1 MFKVKYSDEEYI
13 VYAVNYNEERDN
25 TLFLIYQYDNWNW
38 VSSCL
43 CELIVDKEVE

>member
-13 VYAVNYNEERDN
+13 VYAVNYNEERND

-38 VSSCL
+38 VSSYL
-43 CELIVDKEVE
+43 CKLIVDKEVE